1 MWIRPAILGA
11 QPSGRG
17 GCASATVGDMCLFIG
32 GTDRSPRAFDEVWV
46 LKMAPE
52 SPDGV
57 STSDWRWIRK
67 STTVRGGGTLPA
79 RTGATA
85 TAVGRKVYVFGGQ
98 EPSRGT
104 CFNDVVV
111 LDCDSWEW
119 SRLEISG
126 PSPPPRNSHVACVVN
141 GGRLLVVYGGSSP
154 EVGPM
159 SDVYLLDLEEGAERW
174 IRPKVTGQAPEP
186 REMHAACVLPNTPG
200 DGDWNGDREII
211 VVGGRG
217 GASMLSDAVVLDAQ
231 RLEWVRRGDVG
242 VAVCAHTAVP
252 WRLGRSGAALLF
264 GGFGGAAL
272 RGNDTVT
279 VDGTTLKTIT
289 KGVSSEDMAFA
300 PEPRFAHS
308 SCPVG
313 EHVLPGGGMLVFAGV
328 TPEADLSD
336 VAVWVP
342 DERAGVVPASDLD

>member
-1 MWIRPAILGA
+1 MGVVEARDLGPEPA
-11 QPSGRG
+11 
-17 GCASATVGDMCLFIG
+17 
-32 GTDRSPRAFDEVWV
+32 
-46 LKMAPE
+46 
-52 SPDGV
+52 
-57 STSDWRWIRK
+57 
-67 STTVRGGGTLPA
+67 
-79 RTGATA
+79 
-85 TAVGRKVYVFGGQ
+85 
-98 EPSRGT
+98 
-104 CFNDVVV
+104 
-111 LDCDSWEW
+111 
-119 SRLEISG
+119 
-126 PSPPPRNSHVACVVN
+126 PRNSHVACVVN

-242 VAVCAHTAVP
+242 AAVCAHTAVP

-300 PEPRFAHS
+300 PEPNSRTRRVPSANT
-308 SCPVG
+308 CCR
-313 EHVLPGGGMLVFAGV
+313 A
-328 TPEADLSD
+328 
-336 VAVWVP
+336 AVCSYS
-342 DERAGVVPASDLD
+342 PA

>member
-1 MWIRPAILGA
+1 
-11 QPSGRG
+11 
-17 GCASATVGDMCLFIG
+17 
-32 GTDRSPRAFDEVWV
+32 
-46 LKMAPE
+46 
-52 SPDGV
+52 
-57 STSDWRWIRK
+57 
-67 STTVRGGGTLPA
+67 
-79 RTGATA
+79 
-85 TAVGRKVYVFGGQ
+85 
-98 EPSRGT
+98 
-104 CFNDVVV
+104 
-111 LDCDSWEW
+111 
-119 SRLEISG
+119 
-126 PSPPPRNSHVACVVN
+126 
-141 GGRLLVVYGGSSP
+141 
-154 EVGPM
+154 M

-242 VAVCAHTAVP
+242 AAVCAHTAVP

>member
-11 QPSGRG
+11 QPSGRA

-32 GTDRSPRAFDEVWV
+32 GADRSPRAFDEVWI
-46 LKMAPE
+46 LKMAPD

-57 STSDWRWIRK
+57 SGDWRWVRK
-67 STTVRGGGTLPA
+67 STTVRGGETLPA

-98 EPSRGT
+98 EPSQGT

-111 LDCDSWEW
+111 LDCDAWEW

-126 PSPPPRNSHVACVVN
+126 PSPPPRNSHVACAVN
-141 GGRLLVVYGGSSP
+141 GGRLLVVYGGANP

-186 REMHAACVLPNTPG
+186 REMHAACVLPNTRG
-200 DGDWNGDREII
+200 DGDWVGDREII

-217 GASMLSDAVVLDAQ
+217 RDAVLSDAVVLDAQ

-242 VAVCAHTAVP
+242 AAVCAHTAVP
-252 WRLGRSGAALLF
+252 WMLGHSGAALLF
-264 GGFGGAAL
+264 GGFNGAAL
-272 RGNDTVT
+272 RGNDTCT
-279 VDGTTLKTIT
+279 VDGTTFKAIT
-289 KGVSSEDMAFA
+289 RGVSSDDAAFA

-308 SCPVG
+308 ACSVG
-313 EHVLPGGGMLVFAGV
+313 ENVVAGGGMLLFGGV

-342 DERAGVVPASDLD
+342 DTRPGAVPASDLD

>member
-32 GTDRSPRAFDEVWV
+32 GTDRSPRAFDEVWI
-46 LKMAPE
+46 LKMAPA

-57 STSDWRWIRK
+57 SSSDWRWIRK

-217 GASMLSDAVVLDAQ
+217 GASVLSDAVVLDAQ

-279 VDGTTLKTIT
+279 VDGTTLKTIV
-289 KGVSSEDMAFA
+289 KGVSSEDAAFA

-308 SCPVG
+308 SCLV
-313 EHVLPGGGMLVFAGV
+313 PGGGMLVFAGV
-328 TPEADLSD
+328 TPEADLGD

-342 DERAGVVPASDLD
+342 DERASGVVPASDLD